1 MSKEVI
7 INNPDTLA
15 DSEYFLGC
23 LLLVVGLPLLSALLC
38 RLFPARRQNVITTLS
53 SLLLLT
59 GLAAAANMLRMVYD
73 THVVLKF
80 PWFHLGDLSFS
91 TGFFVDRTSALMA
104 VLVLF
109 VSFLVHIYS
118 TRYMK
123 DDGALSRYYAM
134 LGFFTFSMLG
144 IVLTIDLLTM
154 FVFWELVGFSSYM
167 LIGHWQH
174 LPSAATAARK
184 AFVMNRIGDVG
195 FIVGLM
201 IYWVQSGSFDIYL
214 LTFIDGN
221 NPEFISD
228 YSQGLQTAGAL
239 CLFCGVIG
247 KSAQFPLFTWLPDAM
262 EGPTPVSA
270 LIHAA
275 TMVAAGVFML
285 VRLHAL
291 FTPASLDVVALTGVV
306 TALLAA
312 LAALAQTDLK
322 KILAYSTISQLGF
335 MVMAVGAGAPDA
347 AYLHLFTHAFFKA
360 CLFLCAGS
368 VIHALHEAQHG
379 THAHFDV
386 QDVRNLGGL
395 RHKLPFTFAAFV
407 VSGAALAG
415 LPFFS
420 GFLSK
425 DAILTALLYWKG
437 ETFSWRWLVF
447 GGAFLVSFL
456 TALYTFRLIAK
467 VFLGEERET
476 TSLTVHEPSWHMR
489 GPIALLALGSFWFFV
504 SWNPLNYHGWLYQ
517 PAKADEN
524 FHSALLVFISG
535 AWVLIAGAVAYY
547 IFRQPRTAHV
557 PLLLNS
563 FYIDKLYTQTV
574 ATRTYALAL
583 LTEKID
589 RRWIDGFLH
598 YVAYGQVTLAHLT
611 GWFDRVIIDGTVNA
625 LAALVRT
632 VGSFTRSF
640 QGGKIQLY
648 IFWSVL
654 AIIIFLIWTLF

>member
-1 MSKEVI
+1 M
-7 INNPDTLA
+7 
-15 DSEYFLGC
+15 
-23 LLLVVGLPLLSALLC
+23 PLLSALVC
-38 RLFPARRQNVITTLS
+38 RLLPARRQRTITALS
-53 SLLLLT
+53 TVLLFIGLL
-59 GLAAAANMLRMVYD
+59 GAASMLEMSGIQPIMNSVS
-73 THVVLKF
+73 
-80 PWFHLGDLSFS
+80 WFHLGDLSFS
-91 TGFFVDRTSALMA
+91 LGYFIDKTSALML
-104 VLVLF
+104 VLVLLI
-109 VSFLVHIYS
+109 SFLVHVYS
-118 TRYMK
+118 AAYMAG
-123 DDGALSRYYAM
+123 DSALPRYYAM

-144 IVLTIDLLTM
+144 IVLADNLLMM

-184 AFVMNRIGDVG
+184 AFVMNRIGDAG
-195 FIVGLM
+195 FIIGLM
-201 IYWVQSGSFDIYL
+201 IFWTQAGTFDIATL
-214 LTFIDGN
+214 MSTDTLSASS
-221 NPEFISD
+221 PAW
-228 YSQGLQTAGAL
+228 QTAGAL

-275 TMVAAGVFML
+275 TMVAAGVFLL
-285 VRLHAL
+285 VRLHVL
-291 FTPASLDVVALTGVV
+291 FTPASLDVVALTGLV

-312 LAALAQTDLK
+312 LAALAQNDLK
-322 KILAYSTISQLGF
+322 KVLAYSTISQLGF

-360 CLFLCAGS
+360 CLFLCAGAI
-368 VIHALHEAQHG
+368 IHALHEAQQG

-386 QDVRNLGGL
+386 QDIRNLGGL
-395 RHKLPFTFAAFV
+395 RRKLPFTFAAFV
-407 VSGAALAG
+407 ISGAALAG
-415 LPFFS
+415 IPFFS

-437 ETFSWRWLVF
+437 ETFTWRWGVF

-456 TALYTFRLIAK
+456 TALYTIRLIAK
-467 VFLGEERET
+467 VFLGDERKT
-476 TSLTVHEPSWHMR
+476 ASLTVREPSWRMR
-489 GPIALLALGSFWFFV
+489 GPVALLALGSFWFFV

-517 PAKADEN
+517 PWRADEN
-524 FHSALLVFISG
+524 FHSALLVFISA
-535 AWVLIAGAVAYY
+535 AWVLIACAVGYY
-547 IFRQPRTAHV
+547 IFRQPRTVQA

-563 FYIDKLYTQTV
+563 FYVDRLYTQTI

-583 LTEKID
+583 LTEKLD

-598 YVAYGQVTLAHLT
+598 FAAYGHVTLAYLT
-611 GWFDRVIIDGTVNA
+611 GWFDRVIIDGTVNGI
-625 LAALVRT
+625 AALIRT
-632 VGSFTRSF
+632 IGSFTRSF

-654 AIIIFLIWTLF
+654 SIIIFLIWTLL